1 VTPPRLAERLVAL
14 SAPDRDREAM
24 LGDLAEEL
32 AERAAA
38 KGRARAT
45 AWYWRQALV
54 SVVPNLRRLH
64 RAPARERGK
73 GDGTMRGFLADLR
86 FAVRS
91 LLRQP
96 RLSFGVV
103 LTLAA
108 GIGVGAIVF
117 SAVDGIVFHPF
128 PFPDQDRLVSVGTE
142 FRKLRRELSFF
153 ENLSPAE
160 YLDIESQSRT
170 LTKVVAWDMGNRQVA
185 LQGPPTNLFS
195 AFFWGDAF
203 PTLGMAPALGRGFL
217 AEEIR
222 RGEKVA
228 IVSHRYFQ
236 GTLGGDA
243 RLLGQRILV
252 NGEPYALV
260 GVMPPRVLIYGTDL
274 WIPMPVGPEAFPRGG
289 RQFQVLARLAPGAT
303 LDDANAELAALAA
316 RTDQA
321 HRAELAEYEGWRLE
335 ARTFRDIN
343 VQNLRPAAA
352 VLLGAVALVLLLA
365 CANVASL
372 LLARASGRRREMALR
387 VALGARRGQLMRQL
401 LAESA
406 VLALAGAAMGV
417 LVASGGVRAVA
428 LALSRLALPVP
439 GEVALNLRVLA
450 VTLAA
455 SLVTGLL
462 FGLAPALEAARRD
475 AQAALRAEGPTA
487 TVSFARL
494 RLHRAF
500 VGAEVALAA
509 VLVAGSGLLVHSF
522 VKLTRV
528 DPGFDGGNLLTFRIT
543 LPQERYDETA
553 IGSFFRELET
563 RLAELPGVEGTAS
576 ANHFPALAFNRRQ
589 FRVEGD
595 DPAAEDALKSAFVT
609 LATPEYFRT
618 LQIPLR
624 AGRLLTAEDRAETR
638 LVAVVS
644 EDAARRFLGGNA
656 IGRRL
661 DFGPESGNLV
671 AEVVGVVGAVKNR
684 GLDGR
689 AEPEIYVSLEQVP
702 GGWNQR
708 FVLVRATGDP
718 LALMPAVREAVRR
731 LDPEQPLYAVQ
742 TMEQAYAA
750 RGLPRRVATGALL
763 ALAAFAL
770 ALAATGIYAV
780 SSYAAAVRTR
790 EIGVRIAL
798 GARASQ
804 VRAMVARQTLLPV
817 AIGGLAGLLGALAL
831 GRVLRGLLFEVPGHD
846 PLTFLLSAAVLAA
859 VAVAASDGPAR
870 RASRIDPLRA
880 LNSD

>member
-1 VTPPRLAERLVAL
+1 MKPPRLAQRLVAW
-14 SAPDRDREAM
+14 SVPERDRDAM

-32 AERAAA
+32 AERVAAR
-38 KGRARAT
+38 GRAGAT
-45 AWYWRQALV
+45 AWYWRQALA
-54 SVVPNLRRLH
+54 SVVPNLRRP
-64 RAPARERGK
+64 RPAPARERTK

-96 RLSFGVV
+96 RLTLGVV
-103 LTLAA
+103 TTLAA
-108 GIGVGAIVF
+108 GIGAVAVVF
-117 SAVDGIVFHPF
+117 SAVDGIVFNPF
-128 PFPDQDRLVSVGTE
+128 PFPAQERLVSVGSE
-142 FRKLRRELSFF
+142 FPKLRRELTFF
-153 ENLSPAE
+153 EHLSPAE
-160 YLDIESQSRT
+160 YQDIASQART
-170 LTKVVAWDMGNRQVA
+170 LTQVVAWDMGNRQVA
-185 LQGPPTNLFS
+185 LQGPPSNLFS

-203 PTLGMAPALGRGFL
+203 PTLGVTPALGRGFL
-217 AEEIR
+217 PEEIR
-222 RGEKVA
+222 KGEKVA
-228 IVSHRYFQ
+228 IVSHRYFM

-243 RLLGQRILV
+243 RLLGSRLLV
-252 NGEPYALV
+252 NGEPYTLV
-260 GVMPPRVLIYGTDL
+260 GIMPRRVLIYGTDL
-274 WIPMPVGPEAFPRGG
+274 WIPMPVGPEVFPRSG
-289 RQFQVLARLAPGAT
+289 RQFQILARLAPGTT
-303 LDDANAELAALAA
+303 LADANAELSALAG
-316 RTDQA
+316 RIDQA
-321 HRAELAEYEGWRLE
+321 HRAELPEYAGWRLE

-387 VALGARRGQLMRQL
+387 VAMGARRGQLVRQL

-406 VLALAGAAMGV
+406 VIALAGAGAGV
-417 LVASGGVRAVA
+417 LLAAGGVRALSSA
-428 LALSRLALPVP
+428 LGRLALPVP
-439 GEVALNLRVLA
+439 GEIALNPRVLG

-462 FGLAPALEAARRD
+462 FGLAPALEAIRRD
-475 AQAALRAEGPTA
+475 AQAALRVEGPTA

-528 DPGFDGGNLLTFRIT
+528 NPGFDSANLLTFRIT
-543 LPQERYDETA
+543 LPQERYDPTA
-553 IGSFFRELET
+553 IGSFFRELEA
-563 RLAELPGVEGTAS
+563 RLAELPGVSGTAS
-576 ANHFPALAFNRRQ
+576 ANHYPALAFNRRK

-618 LQIPLR
+618 LQVPLR
-624 AGRLLTAEDRAETR
+624 AGRFLTADDRAETR

-644 EDAARRFLGGNA
+644 EDAARRFFGGNA

-661 DFGPESGNLV
+661 DFGKEAGNLV
-671 AEVVGVVGAVKNR
+671 AEVVGVVGTVKNR

-689 AEPEIYVSLEQVP
+689 AEPEVYVSLEQVP

-708 FVLVRATGDP
+708 FVLVRVQGDP
-718 LALMPAVREAVRR
+718 LALMPAVREVVRR
-731 LDPEQPLYAVQ
+731 IDPGQPLYAVQ
-742 TMEQAYAA
+742 TMDQSYAA
-750 RGLPRRVATGALL
+750 RGLPRRIATGALL

-804 VRAMVARQTLLPV
+804 VRAMVARQMLWPV
-817 AIGGLAGLLGALAL
+817 AVGAAIGLGGALAL
-831 GRVLRGLLFEVPGHD
+831 ARLLKGLLFEVPGHD
-846 PLTFLLSAAVLAA
+846 PLTFLLSACVLAG
-859 VAVAASDGPAR
+859 VALAAGDGPAR
-870 RASRIDPLRA
+870 RAGRLDPLHA
-880 LNSD
+880 LRSD